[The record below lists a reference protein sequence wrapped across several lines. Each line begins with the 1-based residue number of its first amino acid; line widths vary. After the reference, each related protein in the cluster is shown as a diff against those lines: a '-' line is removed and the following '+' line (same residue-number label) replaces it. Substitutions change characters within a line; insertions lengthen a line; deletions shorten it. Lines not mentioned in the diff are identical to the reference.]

1 MAIRDA
7 VAARVAKAMTPLQI
21 SIPHHELLTCSN
33 ALLLLCDHVQQAVPE
48 FLIPIDCAFE
58 TSDDA
63 FKAQQ
68 FSNMR
73 INLAK
78 AGITMLSWFHVPDG
92 DAQILLFF
100 GCDE

>member
-1 MAIRDA
+1 
-7 VAARVAKAMTPLQI
+7 MTPLQI
-21 SIPHHELLTCSN
+21 SIPRHELLTCSN

-48 FLIPIDCAFE
+48 FLIPASCIAKGTDPRFIDL
-58 TSDDA
+58 
-63 FKAQQ
+63 Q
-68 FSNMR
+68 FSNVR

>member
-1 MAIRDA
+1 
-7 VAARVAKAMTPLQI
+7 MTPLQI

-48 FLIPIDCAFE
+48 FLIPAVCAAE
-58 TSDDA
+58 GADPRLIEL
-63 FKAQQ
+63 Q
-68 FSNMR
+68 FANMR
-73 INLAK
+73 INLEK

-100 GCDE
+100 GCD